1 MIFVEAHKRSHAWKK
16 TSFTIWAFSPL
27 RNLKISIPSFWI
39 FWRWMET
46 DLSLSSK
53 SPKLR
58 KKCPSSELFW
68 SAFLPHFPAFG
79 LNTERYSW
87 IDGCFYRKRF
97 FTTNHFFQMQEKLE
111 MCQNS
116 NFTNPKRHVLK
127 DHFLEMN
134 IINEYNK
141 YI

>member
-1 MIFVEAHKRSHAWKK
+1 MIRFNTVLISH
-16 TSFTIWAFSPL
+16 F
-27 RNLKISIPSFWI
+27 
-39 FWRWMET
+39 
-46 DLSLSSK
+46 SK
-53 SPKLR
+53 SYVILSENKQRFYSFIYSFIHSFIHNCYMSLR
-58 KKCPSSELFW
+58 KKCWYSELFW
-68 SAFLPHFPAFG
+68 FAFFPHFPAFR